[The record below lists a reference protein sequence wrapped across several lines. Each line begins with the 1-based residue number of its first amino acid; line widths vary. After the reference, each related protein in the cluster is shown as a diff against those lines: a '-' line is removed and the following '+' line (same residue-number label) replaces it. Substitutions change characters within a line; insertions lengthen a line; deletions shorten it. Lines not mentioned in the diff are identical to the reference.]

1 MKNTKHWA
9 IFLSNNANKQV
20 FIQQVLAKKATGI
33 LADLNQ
39 TEGLLFSSLTVN
51 EFIDEENRH
60 GFTALTKHLERSLKS
75 MSSGEQ
81 KKALLHYLVAQKPN
95 YLILD
100 NPFDNLDVAAQESLL
115 AMLHK
120 IAEHT
125 SLVQLINRE
134 RDLLPFITHVA
145 SIEKNNQIVF
155 HEDIQAFLEEYRQAQ
170 ASTFVGIL
178 PPPIKQ
184 YNLEGQELIR
194 FNKVNVSYGEKH
206 ILKEIT
212 WTIHKNEFWH
222 LIGPNGSGKTTIL
235 SMITGDNPKGYG
247 QDLVLF
253 GKKKGSGETV
263 WSIKDKI
270 GYVTPAMTDLFS
282 TSHTLE
288 QMLISGFFDSIG
300 LYIKPSEL
308 QIKLAQQWLVLIEM
322 DKLAKKPFFMLST
335 GQQRMALVARAMVK
349 HPPLLI
355 LDEAIAGLDDHNTA
369 LVVSLINKI
378 ANESTTT
385 ILYVSH
391 RNETGLY
398 PRNIFQLTPSQE
410 GSTGVIMK

>member
-60 GFTALTKHLERSLKS
+60 GFTALTKHLDRSLKS

-155 HEDIQAFLEEYRQAQ
+155 HEDIQVFLEEYRQAQ

>member
-60 GFTALTKHLERSLKS
+60 GFTALTKHLDRSLKS